1 MLVTSANSKLHA
13 CKSGNSKILKEKVFT
28 DVSFYR
34 TYAQASALVTSTD
47 SIALIVRHSQKAG
60 NGDAHLSTKGEEWA
74 IEQGEVLSNLPTAF
88 KNDVKYYSTN
98 TNRTKETAIKLSYGM
113 TGTAITENDID
124 LSLANGI
131 LRSNYYLR
139 GSNPGNPDWTL
150 LSKYAYNVVSGE
162 GALTAEQLMNNF
174 GTTAANNLEKVNLYT
189 SEIVNGILSNM
200 THKTNIFITHDN
212 MLGPFIVTVTGMT
225 INMDYYQNPDAEW
238 VNYISG
244 ILLIKHADGSFECI
258 PVHTPYQDNNIIFT
272 KVSTSYPTSAWNR
285 HDAVI
290 GCAAATDKIV
300 YMIRH
305 AEKTG
310 DGYTADLTND
320 GITDA
325 TDFGSQIK
333 DGTIINYSGEKTIDA
348 DPNDTKYF
356 ASCDRSTDNPFVR
369 TQHTAQCIASGRE
382 DTDFDASDYSE
393 IDVSSIK
400 EFIYAEN
407 FMPGYDDMVSGE
419 SFSDIQTKYC
429 YYPQNLT
436 TEQLQ
441 RLYNTTVDDAWD
453 KLCYDADYLIQHIL
467 QYCTARLNFI
477 ICNDRLLQ
485 PLIAY
490 GTNKDFVINSPGN
503 VGYLKGIAIII
514 HNDNTFEVI
523 PIEKK
528 QN

>member
-174 GTTAANNLEKVNLYT
+174 GTTAENNLEKVNLYT
-189 SEIVNGILSNM
+189 SEIINGILSNM

-212 MLGPFIVTVTGMT
+212 MLGPFVVTVTGMT
-225 INMDYYQNPDAEW
+225 IDMDYYQNPDAEW

-244 ILLIKHADGSFECI
+244 ILLIKHSDGTFECI
-258 PVHTPYQDNNIIFT
+258 PIKTPYNDTEIIYERIT
-272 KVSTSYPTSAWNR
+272 ASLQLTMWHRPSRPLADMSS
-285 HDAVI
+285 
-290 GCAAATDKIV
+290 TDKLILL
-300 YMIRH
+300 IRH
-305 AEKTG
+305 AERGSDTSKQG
-310 DGYTADLTND
+310 D
-320 GITDA
+320 ITEQGAADA
-325 TDFGSQIK
+325 TSAGENIR
-333 DGTIINYSGEKTIDA
+333 DGRTPSTTSNVIDC
-348 DPNDTKYF
+348 DPNDTTYH
-356 ASCDRSTDNPFVR
+356 STDYVR
-369 TQHTAQCIASGRE
+369 CMHTAQLIAAARY
-382 DTDFDASDYSE
+382 DTDWDESDYSD
-393 IDVSSIK
+393 IDITNALSYIDGDAFIAHPENLPSSGTHDLIRNYCYNPSQLSST
-400 EFIYAEN
+400 EL
-407 FMPGYDDMVSGE
+407 
-419 SFSDIQTKYC
+419 SDIFG
-429 YYPQNLT
+429 T
-436 TEQLQ
+436 TEA
-441 RLYNTTVDDAWD
+441 DAWD
-453 KLCYDADYLIQHIL
+453 KIQNDAYNFLKHIFGL
-467 QYCTARLNFI
+467 STKRLNVFVTH
-477 ICNDRLLQ
+477 DHY
-485 PLIAY
+485 IAPMVAVAINKHSDY
-490 GTNKDFVINSPGN
+490 GTTSTWPDPLHGVAVI
-503 VGYLKGIAIII
+503 L
-514 HNDNTFEVI
+514 HNDNTYEMVPVTF
-523 PIEKK
+523 KS
-528 QN
+528 